1 MRAALT
7 FSESNLLEFV
17 EFAPPAAQLAAEIA
31 RSLEPVLGVLGNW
44 KNWKNWKNCTSNFF
58 SQQRRVPSGRSQQD
72 GVPTGKPDVVSS
84 SHFVR

>member
-31 RSLEPVLGVLGNW
+31 RSLEPVLGVLW
-44 KNWKNWKNCTSNFF
+44 KQKFINFGF
-58 SQQRRVPSGRSQQD
+58 SQFSKFLSKRLSSLLVRSNA
-72 GVPTGKPDVVSS
+72 K
-84 SHFVR
+84 VRKSFGFRKN

>member
-31 RSLEPVLGVLGNW
+31 RSVEPVLGVLGNTPFGKIIIFW
-44 KNWKNWKNCTSNFF
+44 VYRE
-58 SQQRRVPSGRSQQD
+58 RRNRLD
-72 GVPTGKPDVVSS
+72 E
-84 SHFVR
+84 F

>member
-31 RSLEPVLGVLGNW
+31 RSLEPVLGVLW
-44 KNWKNWKNCTSNFF
+44 KRKFTNFCQFKPNCVKSFKHLTICSYIFACIVYF
-58 SQQRRVPSGRSQQD
+58 PLRIFHID
-72 GVPTGKPDVVSS
+72 
-84 SHFVR
+84 

>member
-31 RSLEPVLGVLGNW
+31 RSLEPVLGVLGNGD
-44 KNWKNWKNCTSNFF
+44 SRE
-58 SQQRRVPSGRSQQD
+58 S
-72 GVPTGKPDVVSS
+72 VSAQT
-84 SHFVR
+84 

>member
-31 RSLEPVLGVLGNW
+31 RSLEPVLGVLG
-44 KNWKNWKNCTSNFF
+44 KLNFLNF
-58 SQQRRVPSGRSQQD
+58 CKKLNLARKKAIFD
-72 GVPTGKPDVVSS
+72 KK
-84 SHFVR
+84 

>member
-31 RSLEPVLGVLGNW
+31 RSLEPVLGVLW
-44 KNWKNWKNCTSNFF
+44 KQFSAIYLDLPNFRNF
-58 SQQRRVPSGRSQQD
+58 IQL
-72 GVPTGKPDVVSS
+72 
-84 SHFVR
+84 F

>member
-31 RSLEPVLGVLGNW
+31 RSVEPVLGVLG
-44 KNWKNWKNCTSNFF
+44 KYK
-58 SQQRRVPSGRSQQD
+58 
-72 GVPTGKPDVVSS
+72 
-84 SHFVR
+84 FVRDH

>member
-31 RSLEPVLGVLGNW
+31 RSLEPVLGVLWNRNCHI
-44 KNWKNWKNCTSNFF
+44 KNQSEK
-58 SQQRRVPSGRSQQD
+58 
-72 GVPTGKPDVVSS
+72 
-84 SHFVR
+84 

>member
-31 RSLEPVLGVLGNW
+31 RSLEPVLGVLRKPIFIENYQFPQELR
-44 KNWKNWKNCTSNFF
+44 NQMPMLVQLNF
-58 SQQRRVPSGRSQQD
+58 
-72 GVPTGKPDVVSS
+72 
-84 SHFVR
+84 

>member
-31 RSLEPVLGVLGNW
+31 RSLEPVLGVLW
-44 KNWKNWKNCTSNFF
+44 KNFFAFLGKFLQNFVIFEFF
-58 SQQRRVPSGRSQQD
+58 SVIFAQILMKFYRN
-72 GVPTGKPDVVSS
+72 
-84 SHFVR
+84 FANILEC

>member
-31 RSLEPVLGVLGNW
+31 RSLEPVLGVLGQRN
-44 KNWKNWKNCTSNFF
+44 SNFYEISAKNF
-58 SQQRRVPSGRSQQD
+58 KNQIFD
-72 GVPTGKPDVVSS
+72 ENLLDC
-84 SHFVR
+84 